1 MHRRSFVAAALLG
14 LAALTGCAPRWR
26 VVTQASPDTFVNQRY
41 FAVLPVDYTGLR
53 VGDQPEAVYLS
64 DQDRDEQQS
73 FLTDKVTI
81 DEEFAKALIERA
93 REEGIEVAPADG
105 PTSAPFLIRPYIA
118 SLEPGYY
125 AVVSSKPSRLILTL
139 RITTPDGK
147 VLDEI
152 QLSNRTHA
160 PNPGTIAASSDA
172 DKLTSGGRWREDAR
186 VVGALAARYL
196 ASRVDP

>member
-26 VVTQASPDTFVNQRY
+26 VVTQATPAPFVNQRY

-53 VGDQPEAVYLS
+53 VGDRSEAAYLS
-64 DQDRDEQQS
+64 DKDPDEQQS
-73 FLTDKVTI
+73 FFNDKVAI

-93 REEGIEVAPADG
+93 KEEGIEVAQASG
-105 PTSAPFLIRPYIA
+105 PTSAPFLLRPYIGY
-118 SLEPGYY
+118 LDPGYY
-125 AVVSSKPSRLILTL
+125 AVVSSRPSHLMLTL

-147 VLDEI
+147 VLDEV
-152 QLSNRTHA
+152 QFSSRTHA
-160 PNPGTIAASSDA
+160 PNPGTLAGSADA
-172 DKLTSGGRWREDAR
+172 DKLTIGGRWREDAR
-186 VVGALAARYL
+186 VVGALAGRYL